1 MAVAIGGVVC
11 LTLALTLLPFACSAE
26 DGGSLW
32 TRDTLTGDWGGGRTW
47 LADHGV
53 GVQFE
58 FTEYYQGLTGGTGDK
73 SFQLLGRADGF
84 LNFDTGK
91 IGLWAGGG
99 LNTHFEWRSGSATAF
114 RGGALWP
121 VNAGAALPLGEP
133 EQVEAT
139 SIYFSQR
146 LGDSAGLMLGKINV
160 VDLLSRDPFFGGWGI
175 HRFMNLA
182 FVAPPSGVVP
192 PVIMGG
198 ILNYRFAPYALTLMV
213 FDPDDQTDDYSPKG
227 LFEDGVNLSLAG
239 AWTGTVFDR
248 SASATLTGTYSTRD
262 GTDVRQMV
270 LPADLRTDEKEG
282 SFNVSLQVGHLLLE
296 NPVRRGQGLGVYAK
310 AAIADGNPNPIGASF
325 VGGFAGHGIVPS
337 RPDDSFGVG
346 YFYYRFS
353 RDLQDALDPLIEFND
368 EQGIEAFYSLTLT
381 PWFRLT
387 ADLQVIDPSTR
398 SSEIAVI
405 GALRANIVF

>member
-1 MAVAIGGVVC
+1 
-11 LTLALTLLPFACSAE
+11 
-26 DGGSLW
+26 
-32 TRDTLTGDWGGGRTW
+32 
-47 LADHGV
+47 
-53 GVQFE
+53 
-58 FTEYYQGLTGGTGDK
+58 
-73 SFQLLGRADGF
+73 
-84 LNFDTGK
+84 
-91 IGLWAGGG
+91 
-99 LNTHFEWRSGSATAF
+99 
-114 RGGALWP
+114 
-121 VNAGAALPLGEP
+121 
-133 EQVEAT
+133 
-139 SIYFSQR
+139 
-146 LGDSAGLMLGKINV
+146 
-160 VDLLSRDPFFGGWGI
+160 
-175 HRFMNLA
+175 
-182 FVAPPSGVVP
+182 
-192 PVIMGG
+192 
-198 ILNYRFAPYALTLMV
+198 
-213 FDPDDQTDDYSPKG
+213 
-227 LFEDGVNLSLAG
+227 
-239 AWTGTVFDR
+239 
-248 SASATLTGTYSTRD
+248 
-262 GTDVRQMV
+262 MV